1 MQFNPDLLLQ
11 SEGSQELLDG
21 IRQRLESGAEY
32 HVPVSV
38 LGLLIEDFSRNKL
51 SEIERIRLLERAR
64 TIVGRCIRQEKS
76 ARRRM
81 TDVVYWIDSY
91 CFIVLYNADRQNYL
105 IPLGRIV
112 EALRQ
117 EAFAAL
123 SMAAGMGYKRN
134 IVIGSATW
142 QPSHGMITP
151 MAMIGRVVE
160 ALVMAHASPR
170 PDSYARLRIA
180 PSSHDDIKLYEYG
193 WDEGFVLSGP
203 EVLEKARAAAAPAA
217 QPASSKTKAAD
228 TKRLGT
234 AKPAKPPK
242 PPEAPP
248 LKGHPDIRIIKQKTK
263 RWWEFWK

>member
-21 IRQRLESGAEY
+21 IRERLESGAEY
-32 HVPVSV
+32 QVPVSV
-38 LGLLIEDFSRNKL
+38 LGLIIEDMSRNKL
-51 SEIERIRLLERAR
+51 SDIERIRLLERAR
-64 TIVGRCIRQEKS
+64 TIVGRSIRKEKS
-76 ARRRM
+76 ERRRM
-81 TDVVYWIDSY
+81 TDVVFWIDSY
-91 CFIVLYNADRQNYL
+91 CFIVLYNADRKNYL

-117 EAFAAL
+117 EAFAAI
-123 SMAAGMGYKRN
+123 SMAGNIGYKRN

-142 QPSHGMITP
+142 QPAHGMITP

-170 PDSYARLRIA
+170 SDSYARLRIS

-203 EVLEKARAAAAPAA
+203 EVLQKAREA
-217 QPASSKTKAAD
+217 
-228 TKRLGT
+228 
-234 AKPAKPPK
+234 
-242 PPEAPP
+242 EAPP
-248 LKGHPDIRIIKQKTK
+248 APPDPKKKKKKAAVTQRMGTAEQAQLKEEPLRKAHPDIRIIKPKTK
-263 RWWEFWK
+263 SWWQFWK